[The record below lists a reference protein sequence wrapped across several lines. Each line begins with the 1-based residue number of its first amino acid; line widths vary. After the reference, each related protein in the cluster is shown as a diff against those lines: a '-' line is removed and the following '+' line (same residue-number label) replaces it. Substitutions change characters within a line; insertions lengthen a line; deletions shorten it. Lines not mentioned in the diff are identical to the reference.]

1 MRTKLSAKIPKL
13 SIAFAYSP
21 GYNEIVKPTHYN
33 ISFGFCQ
40 ERIKNM
46 DDLDPLPLKD
56 LILQALEKCIDP
68 ELLDLVYKL
77 LISDAPTK

>member
-1 MRTKLSAKIPKL
+1 
-13 SIAFAYSP
+13 
-21 GYNEIVKPTHYN
+21 
-33 ISFGFCQ
+33 
-40 ERIKNM
+40 M